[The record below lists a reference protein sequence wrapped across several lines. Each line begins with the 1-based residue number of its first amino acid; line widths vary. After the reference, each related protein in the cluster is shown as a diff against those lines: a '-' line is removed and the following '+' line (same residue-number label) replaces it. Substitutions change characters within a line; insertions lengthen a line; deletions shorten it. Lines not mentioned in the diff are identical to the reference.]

1 VLHRSD
7 GEAVKV
13 QIFLIADRGV
23 ANKERIHLRVLAET
37 NLSFFLVFNTFYTN
51 LTAISKNPK
60 DVYWFPST
68 YVKPGDQVVLYSG
81 FGQNRSVRAL
91 LDGTTNHFF
100 YWGQKNTL
108 WNSYGDCA
116 VLFEVESWQTTPLE

>member
-1 VLHRSD
+1 MLHRFN
-7 GEAVKV
+7 GEEVKV
-13 QIFLIADRGV
+13 QIVHIHDRGV
-23 ANKERIHLRVLAET
+23 ANNERIQLRVLAET
-37 NLSFFLVFNTFYTN
+37 NLSFYLVFTTFYTSAK
-51 LTAISKNPK
+51 AISNNPK
-60 DVYWFPST
+60 NVYWFPST

-81 FGQNRSVRAL
+81 LGQNRSVRAP
-91 LDGTTNHFF
+91 DGTTNHFF